1 MDRAFETT
9 IDSQGHFDIPIDVR
23 DRHGLTNGAR
33 VKIEE
38 NGNRVVISP
47 VESHIEI
54 EDISDLAG
62 FLKKGNPVGDLLRE
76 RALDR
81 EREDADVVVPK
92 VFDKAAARWA
102 LEKAVGFMGTDGAG
116 LKALME
122 ERRRER
128 DG

>member
-9 IDSQGHFDIPIDVR
+9 IDSQGHFDIPIDMR

-47 VESHIEI
+47 VESLVKI

-62 FLKKGNPVGDLLRE
+62 FLKNGDPVGDLLRE

-81 EREDADVVVPK
+81 MRENADRVVPK
-92 VFDKAAARWA
+92 VIARKA

-128 DG
+128 DR